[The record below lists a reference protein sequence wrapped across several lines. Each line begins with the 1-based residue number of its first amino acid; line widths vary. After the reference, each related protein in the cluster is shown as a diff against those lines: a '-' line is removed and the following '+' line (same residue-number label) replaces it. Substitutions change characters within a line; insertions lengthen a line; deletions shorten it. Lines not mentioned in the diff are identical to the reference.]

1 MATAHH
7 SGEDWLSPSSTLPSS
22 SCCKKSRQIFPS
34 LGPSSGQQPA
44 LHSSHSVSSVLT
56 FCGASDFGENTRGH
70 SSSAQLTVDTAAH
83 VLRISCNGNNSTG
96 IAPNNISHY
105 QDYQFQHKH
114 VIITGFYS
122 IVTGLVGGK
131 YEICHTLCEVTG
143 RCECPLKTRPGAVLA
158 CRDISSHFATL
169 SAITRH

>member
-1 MATAHH
+1 MATAHQ

-70 SSSAQLTVDTAAH
+70 SSSAQLSSLWTAAH
-83 VLRISCNGNNSTG
+83 VLRISCIGNNSTG
-96 IAPNNISHY
+96 IAPNNISQY
-105 QDYQFQHKH
+105 QDYQVH
-114 VIITGFYS
+114 VHIAS
-122 IVTGLVGGK
+122 IVK
-131 YEICHTLCEVTG
+131 YSTTQARYHHRFL
-143 RCECPLKTRPGAVLA
+143 LH
-158 CRDISSHFATL
+158 RDWAS
-169 SAITRH
+169 RR